1 MTRKRSLLRWLF
13 VAYALQLAT
22 FACADVPV
30 PPLQHRVTDLTATL
44 TADQVAT
51 LEQSLSEFEARKGAQ
66 IAVLIVPTTAPEE
79 IEQYS
84 IRVVDQWKLGRK
96 GVDDGVLL
104 LVAKDDH
111 RVRIEVGY
119 GLEGVLPDAIANRI
133 VEEDIVPRFRNGDYY
148 GGIAA
153 GVDRISRVIDGEPL
167 PPPHVQP
174 QMHFNIESL
183 LLIGFIMIFVVGGTL
198 RAIFGR
204 VFGSGIVATIIA
216 AIAWFLAGTL
226 IAALAIGLIAFIFG
240 LIGGTRNG
248 WGSYPGGWSSG
259 GGGFGGGFSG
269 GGGGFGGGGASGS
282 W

>member
-1 MTRKRSLLRWLF
+1 MTRTRSLLRWLF

-22 FACADVPV
+22 LACADVPV

-44 TADQVAT
+44 TADQAAT

-104 LVAKDDH
+104 LVAKGDH

-119 GLEGVLPDAIANRI
+119 GLEGVLPDASANRI
-133 VEEDIVPRFRNGDYY
+133 VEEDIVPRFRSGDFY

-153 GVDRISRVIDGEPL
+153 GVDRILRVIDGEPL

-174 QMHFNIESL
+174 QTHFNIESL

-226 IAALAIGLIAFIFG
+226 IAALAIGFIAFILG

-248 WGSYPGGWSSG
+248 WGGYPGGWSSG